1 MTIKT
6 VRILMAI
13 MTILTTIVG
22 VTEGKLTESIIAMMV
37 ISIEET
43 LLEVLY
49 MLK

>member
-6 VRILMAI
+6 VRILMTI
-13 MTILTTIVG
+13 MLVLTTIVG
-22 VTEGKLTESIIAMMV
+22 VTEGKLTETIIAMMV